1 MHQMI
6 FFTFLQFNDENFSI
20 IHGQKMIFFFK
31 IKYKIYNILNNLRTK
46 NKFRQNLRTM
56 IIH

>member
-20 IHGQKMIFFFK
+20 IHVQKMIFFLRLS
-31 IKYKIYNILNNLRTK
+31 IKY
-46 NKFRQNLRTM
+46 
-56 IIH
+56 IIF